1 MDFLNEYLMIIVWAV
16 ILIGTILI
24 EFETSD
30 LVTIWF
36 SVGAIGAL
44 IAAALGLNIVGQIAI
59 FIAVSFVLLILTR
72 PMTKRFMDKEVVKT
86 NADRMVGMHGV
97 VITEIPFDGKGEVR
111 VDSQIWTAFST
122 KKEAIP
128 VNIRIVILDIVGNK
142 LLVDVLKQEV

>member
-1 MDFLNEYLMIIVWAV
+1 MDFVNEYLMIIVWAI
-16 ILIGTILI
+16 ILVGTILI

-44 IAAALGLNIVGQIAI
+44 IAAALGLEIVGQIAI

-86 NADRMVGMHGV
+86 NADRMIGMHGV
-97 VITEIPFDGKGEVR
+97 VITEVPFDGKGEVK
-111 VDSQIWTAFST
+111 VESQIWTAFST

-128 VNIRIVILDIVGNK
+128 VGTRVVVLDIVGNK
-142 LLVDVLKQEV
+142 LLIDVLKQEV

>member
-1 MDFLNEYLMIIVWAV
+1 MEFINDYLMIIIWAV
-16 ILIGTILI
+16 VLVGTVLI

-44 IAAALGLNIVGQIAI
+44 IAAALDANFFIQIAV
-59 FIAVSFVLLILTR
+59 FIVVSLVLLVLTR

-97 VITEIPFDGKGEVR
+97 VTVEIPFDGKGEIK
-111 VDSQIWTAFST
+111 VDSQFWTAFST
-122 KKEAIP
+122 RKDPIP
-128 VNIRIVILDIVGNK
+128 VGTRVVILDIVGNK
-142 LLVDVLKQEV
+142 LLVDILKEDL

>member
-1 MDFLNEYLMIIVWAV
+1 MNFVNEYLMIIIWAV
-16 ILIGTILI
+16 ILVGTILI

-44 IAAALGLNIVGQIAI
+44 IAAAFGLEIVWQIAI
-59 FIAVSFVLLILTR
+59 FIVLSFILVLATR
-72 PMTKRFMDKEVVKT
+72 PLTKRFMDKEVVKT

-97 VITEIPFDGKGEVR
+97 VVTEIPFDGKGEVK

-122 KKEAIP
+122 KREAIP
-128 VNIRIVILDIVGNK
+128 VNTRIVILDIVGNK
-142 LLVDVLKQEV
+142 LLVDILKEEV

>member
-128 VNIRIVILDIVGNK
+128 VNTRIVILDIVGNK